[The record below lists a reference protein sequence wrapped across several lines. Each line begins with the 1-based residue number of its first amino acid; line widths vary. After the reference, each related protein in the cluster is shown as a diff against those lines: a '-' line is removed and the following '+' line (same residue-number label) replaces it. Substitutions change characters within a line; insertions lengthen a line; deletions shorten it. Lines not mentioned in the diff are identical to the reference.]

1 MSSPTY
7 FVYVGFQSTTGFSTP
22 FQLNDPTYGQ
32 LNYGGGLGGIELVDL
47 TDQVL
52 SVSITRGR
60 NRETESFNAG
70 SAVVRFKDPSRALDP
85 LNTASPYYP
94 YVQPRQPIY
103 ITASNFPNPEKAV
116 YVFSGVVADWN
127 LSYDYTTNGNVME
140 ARCSDGFTVL
150 ANMTLNEWTPTEQS
164 SSARVEAVLSRPE
177 VEYQGGTDIEQGI
190 STLGAYEVAQ
200 GTNVLSYLQQVTFS
214 ENGFLFMTGNGTLR
228 FVGRHTQLNVDDP
241 SLEFAEN
248 GSGIP
253 YRALT
258 NTYGD
263 ELLFNHAHMQSPA
276 GAVQEAQDA
285 ESIALY
291 QNNSFSRLNL
301 LNSTTAEVKSY
312 ADAWVGL
319 YKDPLLRFNGL
330 QVLVQDVP
338 VNVRQELL
346 SLDLCDVVS
355 VQKSFS
361 TGTPSSV
368 TRLQLVTGI
377 AHSITPGSHT
387 ITLTFEDIDTRAYLV
402 LDSEALGVL
411 NQNLLAF

>member
-22 FQLNDPTYGQ
+22 FQLDDANYGQ

-52 SVSITRGR
+52 SISITRGR

-70 SAVVRFKDPSRALDP
+70 SAVVRFKDPTRALDP
-85 LNTASPYYP
+85 LNTSSPYYP
-94 YVQPRQPIY
+94 YVQPRQPIF
-103 ITASNFPNPEKAV
+103 ITASNFPNPDKAV
-116 YVFSGVVADWN
+116 YVFSGVIADWN
-127 LSYDYTTNGNVME
+127 LAYDYTTNGNVME
-140 ARCSDGFTVL
+140 ARCSDAFTIL
-150 ANMTLNEWTPTEQS
+150 ANMTMNEWTPSLQS
-164 SSARVEAVLSRPE
+164 SSARVQAVLDLSE
-177 VEYQGGTDIEQGI
+177 VQYQGGTDIEQGQ
-190 STLGAYEVAQ
+190 STLGAYVVPQ

-241 SLEFAEN
+241 SLEFAED
-248 GSGIP
+248 GTGIA

-258 NTYGD
+258 NTFGD
-263 ELLFNHAHMQSPA
+263 ELLYNHADMQSPA
-276 GAVQEAQDA
+276 GAVQQTIDA
-285 ESIALY
+285 ESVALY
-291 QNNSFSRLNL
+291 QANIFSRLDL
-301 LNSTTAEVKSY
+301 LNSTTTEVKAY

-319 YKDPLLRFNGL
+319 YKNPILRFNGL

-338 VNVRQELL
+338 LNVRQELL

-361 TGTPSSV
+361 TGTPASV
-368 TRLQLVTGI
+368 TKLQLVTGI
-377 AHSITPGSHT
+377 AHAITPGSHT
-387 ITLTFEDIDTRAYLV
+387 ITLTFEDIDTRAYFV
-402 LDSEALGVL
+402 LDSPVLGVL
-411 NQNLLAF
+411 DQNLLAF